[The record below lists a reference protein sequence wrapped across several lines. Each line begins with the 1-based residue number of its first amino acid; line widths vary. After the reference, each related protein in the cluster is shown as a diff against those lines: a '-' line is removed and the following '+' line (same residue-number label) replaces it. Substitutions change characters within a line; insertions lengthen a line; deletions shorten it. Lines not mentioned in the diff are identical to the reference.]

1 MYSFHQGSQRNQLK
15 LLCCPYDIYAFDTK
29 CTLNFTGSLPTFVDA
44 GRNFASSNITEDN
57 IISQLKSLQKNI
69 TFMGDDT
76 WGSLFPDSFQKSF
89 PFPSFNVMDLHTV
102 DNGVIEH
109 LIPEIK
115 TKDWDVLIGH
125 FLGVDHCGHKFGP
138 NHPEMA
144 SKLTQMDTVL
154 RYILIFHSSYS
165 RPQRK
170 QIFRVS
176 RLVTT
181 L

>member
-1 MYSFHQGSQRNQLK
+1 MNHHK
-15 LLCCPYDIYAFDTK
+15 LLPCAYAIQSSITNLYLEFILNMYF
-29 CTLNFTGSLPTFVDA
+29 TLNFPGSLPTFVDA

-115 TKDWDVLIGH
+115 TKDWEVLIGH

-154 RYILIFHSSYS
+154 RY
-165 RPQRK
+165 
-170 QIFRVS
+170 
-176 RLVTT
+176 T
-181 L
+181 

>member
-1 MYSFHQGSQRNQLK
+1 M
-15 LLCCPYDIYAFDTK
+15 
-29 CTLNFTGSLPTFVDA
+29 
-44 GRNFASSNITEDN
+44 
-57 IISQLKSLQKNI
+57 
-69 TFMGDDT
+69 
-76 WGSLFPDSFQKSF
+76 
-89 PFPSFNVMDLHTV
+89 

-154 RYILIFHSSYS
+154 RYVLIFHSSYS
-165 RPQRK
+165 RLQRK
-170 QIFRVS
+170 QIFRFSPLVH
-176 RLVTT
+176 VTT

>member
-1 MYSFHQGSQRNQLK
+1 MHLTLIFPQN
-15 LLCCPYDIYAFDTK
+15 IFNI
-29 CTLNFTGSLPTFVDA
+29 TLNFSGSLPTFVDA

-76 WGSLFPDSFQKSF
+76 WGSLFPDSFHKSF

-154 RYILIFHSSYS
+154 RYVHFVQLFFPKCKGHKSSS
-165 RPQRK
+165 LP
-170 QIFRVS
+170 FF
-176 RLVTT
+176 
-181 L
+181 

>member
-1 MYSFHQGSQRNQLK
+1 
-15 LLCCPYDIYAFDTK
+15 
-29 CTLNFTGSLPTFVDA
+29 
-44 GRNFASSNITEDN
+44 
-57 IISQLKSLQKNI
+57 
-69 TFMGDDT
+69 MGDDT
-76 WGSLFPDSFQKSF
+76 WGSLFPDSFHKSF

-144 SKLTQMDTVL
+144 SKLTQMDAVL
-154 RYILIFHSSYS
+154 RYVHFVQLFFLHC
-165 RPQRK
+165 RMQRT
-170 QIFRVS
+170 QIFK
-176 RLVTT
+176 LA
-181 L
+181 LFLDN

>member
-1 MYSFHQGSQRNQLK
+1 MHLTLIFPQN
-15 LLCCPYDIYAFDTK
+15 IFNI
-29 CTLNFTGSLPTFVDA
+29 TLNFSGSLPTFVDA

-76 WGSLFPDSFQKSF
+76 WGSLFPDSFHKSF

-154 RYILIFHSSYS
+154 RYVHFVQLFFPKCKGHKSSS
-165 RPQRK
+165 LPF
-170 QIFRVS
+170 FR
-176 RLVTT
+176 
-181 L
+181 